1 MKPLLNKRQ
10 AAEYLNIS
18 ERTLDYFRQRGNL
31 PFHVIGGERGKL
43 VRFDE
48 RELEFWATGRNLE
61 VTDDTIKKETDY
73 DD

>member
-31 PFHVIGGERGKL
+31 PYHVLCGECGKL

-61 VTDDTIKKETDY
+61 VTDDTIKTEADY
-73 DD
+73 D

>member
-1 MKPLLNKRQ
+1 MKNLLNKNQ

-18 ERTLDYFRQRGNL
+18 QRTLDYFRQRGNL

-48 RELEFWATGRNLE
+48 RELQAWATGRS
-61 VTDDTIKKETDY
+61 VDVDDNNDKETDN
-73 DD
+73 D